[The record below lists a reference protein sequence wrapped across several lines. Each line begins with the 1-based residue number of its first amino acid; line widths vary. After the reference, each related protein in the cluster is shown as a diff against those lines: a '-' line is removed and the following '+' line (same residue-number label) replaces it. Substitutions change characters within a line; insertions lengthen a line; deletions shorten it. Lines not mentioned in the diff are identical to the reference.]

1 MNNGVGSLKE
11 ILEIKEKHG
20 FEMIKNINTV
30 RNVINTLQEQDSNS
44 YRVG

>member
-11 ILEIKEKHG
+11 ILEIKEKHR